1 MHTILSMEGEGAA
14 FKQPKSWE
22 AVLVFFSRF
31 SRFSTFRVGASL
43 EQISSKEEKTLQRC
57 RCWYHEGSYPNEKDR
72 FCLKTVCQHK
82 NVGRC
87 GTVALVLPFFLEIVK
102 HNEGHE

>member
-43 EQISSKEEKTLQRC
+43 EQISSKEEKNT
-57 RCWYHEGSYPNEKDR
+57 P
-72 FCLKTVCQHK
+72 
-82 NVGRC
+82 
-87 GTVALVLPFFLEIVK
+87 AM
-102 HNEGHE
+102 